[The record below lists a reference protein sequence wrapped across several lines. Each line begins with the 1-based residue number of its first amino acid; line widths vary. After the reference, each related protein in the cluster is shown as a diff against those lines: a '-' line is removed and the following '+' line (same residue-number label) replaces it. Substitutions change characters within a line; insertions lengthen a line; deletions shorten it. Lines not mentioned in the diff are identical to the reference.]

1 MLDGQI
7 SKPASG
13 EGGAVEVAYCENCKK
28 HTGHKRN
35 VGVGTAL
42 GAVVTG
48 GASLLAVPAYSK
60 RCIIC
65 GLTVEQAKEL
75 NVTPEQKAIAQADA
89 TLGNKILI
97 FGLLLFLVIVF
108 IFITVKG

>member
-1 MLDGQI
+1 M
-7 SKPASG
+7 
-13 EGGAVEVAYCENCKK
+13 EVAYCENCKK

-42 GAVVTG
+42 GAVVTY
-48 GASLLAVPAYSK
+48 GASLLAVPAYGK

-75 NVTPEQKAIAQADA
+75 NVTPTPAQIVMTQGDA
-89 TLGNKILI
+89 HRKTILI
-97 FGLLLFLVIVF
+97 IGSLILLVIVY
-108 IFITVKG
+108 ILVMVKG

>member
-1 MLDGQI
+1 M
-7 SKPASG
+7 
-13 EGGAVEVAYCENCKK
+13 EVAYCENCKK

-48 GASLLAVPAYSK
+48 GASLLAVPAYGK

-75 NVTPEQKAIAQADA
+75 NVTPEQKATAQADA
-89 TLGNKILI
+89 ALGNKV
-97 FGLLLFLVIVF
+97 LLFGFLILLAI
-108 IFITVKG
+108 IFIVSMVKG

>member
-1 MLDGQI
+1 
-7 SKPASG
+7 
-13 EGGAVEVAYCENCKK
+13 VEVAYCENCKK

-48 GASLLAVPAYSK
+48 GASLLAVPAYGK

-75 NVTPEQKAIAQADA
+75 NVTPEQKATAQADA
-89 TLGNKILI
+89 ALGNKV
-97 FGLLLFLVIVF
+97 LLFGFLILLAI
-108 IFITVKG
+108 IFIVSMVKG

>member
-1 MLDGQI
+1 M
-7 SKPASG
+7 
-13 EGGAVEVAYCENCKK
+13 EVAYCENCKK

-48 GASLLAVPAYSK
+48 GASLLAVPAYGK

-75 NVTPEQKAIAQADA
+75 NLTSEQKTTAQADTA
-89 TLGNKILI
+89 TGNRILA
-97 FGLLLFLVIVF
+97 LVLVAIICATF
-108 IFITVKG
+108 IYIATR